1 MIVQVL
7 TELSSF
13 NNFILIS
20 QNPTANLG
28 LIFKEASK
36 RASSYIGLGGV
47 DMTNLVEPSLNE
59 SAKLCGEN
67 IDMFARAVESLLLK
81 HGKNIVHEQFLLNR
95 LADSAIDIYAMACV
109 LSRASRSLKLSLPT
123 ADHEKLMTETW
134 CTEANDR
141 IRVNLR
147 KIHSPEFAENF
158 KRMKQ
163 ISKNVCEVHDVVQNN
178 PLGV

>member
-1 MIVQVL
+1 
-7 TELSSF
+7 
-13 NNFILIS
+13 
-20 QNPTANLG
+20 
-28 LIFKEASK
+28 
-36 RASSYIGLGGV
+36 
-47 DMTNLVEPSLNE
+47 MTNLVEPSLTE

-95 LADSAIDIYAMACV
+95 LADSAIDIYAMGCV
-109 LSRASRSLKLSLPT
+109 LSRATRSLKMKLPT
-123 ADHEKLMTETW
+123 ADHEKLMTEIW

-147 KIHSPEFAENF
+147 KIHSAEFSDNY
-158 KRMKQ
+158 KRMAQ